1 MGTGCLANIVRIS
14 CFQFQTPSVH
24 WEPIDPGEAN
34 DPGRPG
40 DTHGVRGFDHRRMY
54 WLGGDID
61 SDPGHAPE
69 AVGNWCV
76 HELFR

>member
-40 DTHGVRGFDHRRMY
+40 RG
-54 WLGGDID
+54 
-61 SDPGHAPE
+61 DPGTPME
-69 AVGNWCV
+69 FGVSTIDGCIGW
-76 HELFR
+76 EET